1 MTTYA
6 VFTRTWWRYNPAWP
20 NGLEP
25 CAGKK
30 KYLRKGITSEESARD
45 IARVWNA
52 NNKPGRLSRKAD
64 YEESN

>member
-6 VFTRTWWRYNPAWP
+6 VSVRTWWRYNPDWP

-30 KYLRKGITSEESARD
+30 KYLRKGIAGEESARD
-45 IARVWNA
+45 VARVWNA
-52 NNKPGRLSRKAD
+52 NNKPGRLSRKAE
-64 YEESN
+64 YEETN